1 MRIEGTAGG
10 RLSAVSL
17 RWLPQ
22 PARPSRQAADA
33 CRGAIAGKLG
43 AKSFSLDRGDMAKRA
58 RDESPEVVAIASTI
72 VFDKGLSTEYSQTF
86 DCRVRLENGKPA
98 SVIGLQFNWNKDD
111 LKNVNADT
119 GG

>member
-1 MRIEGTAGG
+1 MCATRALLAAACLLGLAGCG
-10 RLSAVSL
+10 NPRNDA
-17 RWLPQ
+17 
-22 PARPSRQAADA
+22 AADA
-33 CRGAIAGKLG
+33 CRGAIAEKLG
-43 AKSFSLDRGDMAKRA
+43 AKSFSLDRADMAKRA

-86 DCRVRLENGKPA
+86 DCRVRLETGKPA

-111 LKNVNADT
+111 LKKVNADT